1 MQFHPLMN
9 LYLFSTPPAI
19 RLSHIRRRLNRR
31 DELQHA
37 ICKADNDSD
46 DAEES
51 APPPR
56 CTEDDGSDEYVD
68 LGLVRMY

>member
-1 MQFHPLMN
+1 MN

-37 ICKADNDSD
+37 ISKADSGSD
-46 DAEES
+46 DAGGS
-51 APPPR
+51 APQR
-56 CTEDDGSDEYVD
+56 FIEENGSDEYVD
-68 LGLVRMY
+68 LGVVRIY